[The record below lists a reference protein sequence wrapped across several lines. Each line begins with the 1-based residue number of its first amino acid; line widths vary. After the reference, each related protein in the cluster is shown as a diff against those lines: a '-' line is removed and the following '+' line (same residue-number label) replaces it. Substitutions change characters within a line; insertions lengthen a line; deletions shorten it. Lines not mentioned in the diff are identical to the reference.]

1 MEENNYT
8 AYQQPLSPDDH
19 TPVKPKKKGK
29 KGLIILI
36 AVLVVVAAAAA
47 ILLPSLSSS
56 PLALVAKGAEKTYTA
71 MDQSELNSLFH
82 RLEEGGSVDAS
93 LDLAPIT
100 QSLIGFGMNG
110 RAGVTFYFGG
120 GALGLDAVA
129 ELGGTPLLDASALL
143 STKELAVASQSLL
156 GDQVYGANL
165 EKLSENFDSSVFG
178 PQGEYSLG
186 VTAEEIQ
193 VLLDSFDSAKPS
205 PEMEEDA
212 KAILADFFL
221 VVYNSLQAH
230 GEIGKETGT
239 LTYGG
244 AEHATTTVTISMDDT
259 DMVEFAADILE
270 YVNTDP
276 KLREFI
282 TNHARA
288 ITSALAYNSY
298 EDMTEEEI
306 VAEFYTAV
314 EEALLALDDAREE
327 AKTADLAA
335 TLTFH
340 ISKEGSYLVGME
352 LNMTMDG
359 ETMQAGWIIG
369 IVGDKLQEL
378 RFAADTPDGEG
389 EFSYIITANDDSRFA
404 AELKV
409 ITDETLP
416 AGGSILWDKKSGA
429 LSVALASEYADF
441 SMEGTL
447 FHSEENTVLTVQS
460 LQSDS
465 EDMDTELGLT
475 LTLTPGDKMT
485 PIGAYTDVLT
495 MSADE
500 VDAVVSQLYMTFMQ
514 LFGVLG

>member
-1 MEENNYT
+1 MNENNYEK
-8 AYQQPLSPDDH
+8 L
-19 TPVKPKKKGK
+19 
-29 KGLIILI
+29 LIQWFPGHMTKAQRMIEENMK
-36 AVLVVVAAAAA
+36 LV
-47 ILLPSLSSS
+47 
-56 PLALVAKGAEKTYTA
+56 
-71 MDQSELNSLFH
+71 
-82 RLEEGGSVDAS
+82 
-93 LDLAPIT
+93 
-100 QSLIGFGMNG
+100 
-110 RAGVTFYFGG
+110 
-120 GALGLDAVA
+120 DAVA

-212 KAILADFFL
+212 KAIAADFFL
-221 VVYNSLQAH
+221 VAYNSLQTH
-230 GEIGKETGT
+230 GEIGEEKGT

-259 DMVEFAADILE
+259 DMVEFATDILE

-288 ITSALAYNSY
+288 ITSALAYNSS
-298 EDMTEEEI
+298 EI
-306 VAEFYTAV
+306 YTAV

-327 AKTADLAA
+327 AKTSDLAA

-378 RFAADTPDGEG
+378 RFAVNTPDGEG

-465 EDMDTELGLT
+465 EDVDAQLGLT
-475 LTLTPGDKMT
+475 LTLTPGDKMA
-485 PIGAYTDVLT
+485 PMGAYTDVLT